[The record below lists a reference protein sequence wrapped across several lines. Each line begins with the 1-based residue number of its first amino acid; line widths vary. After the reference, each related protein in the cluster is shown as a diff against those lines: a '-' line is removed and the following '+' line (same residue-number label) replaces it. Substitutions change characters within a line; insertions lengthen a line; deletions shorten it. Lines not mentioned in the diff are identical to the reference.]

1 MHPQLAEERILPV
14 VHRED
19 GVRVG
24 CQAIQLVWQVA
35 TQNDDVSLRQG
46 AGPRLKLYNQPYNAA
61 EENEEIQDVYPHQ
74 VASGSL

>member
-19 GVRVG
+19 GVHPV
-24 CQAIQLVWQVA
+24 CQALQLVGQVA
-35 TQNDDVSLRQG
+35 GQDDDVSLRQG

-61 EENEEIQDVYPHQ
+61 ENEEIQDVYPHQ